1 MARFF
6 GMPEGVHE
14 GQWFASREAL
24 RAAGVHAPLQAG
36 ISGTKADGADSIV
49 VSGGYVDD
57 EDFGTYV
64 IYTGHGGRDQ
74 RTGRQ
79 IEDQSPEAS
88 GNAGLITSWLE
99 GLPVRVTRG
108 ANRDSIFA
116 PDAGY
121 SYAGLFTV
129 TGHWPEPGRDG
140 FVIQRFRL
148 DALEGNYDSVT
159 GGVVEA
165 DPAFSTTTVSRR
177 IRDSAA
183 ARRVKRLYDDSCQIC
198 GTRIVGSQGRSYS
211 EGAHVRPLGRPH
223 LGPDME
229 SNLLCLCP
237 NHHTQLDIGGIVITD
252 DLRVT
257 SVDGVEVGRLTFRG
271 AHRLDPMNA
280 RYQRRLWSAR
290 HDEHAEGECKND
302 ATS

>member
-1 MARFF
+1 MTRFF
-6 GMPEGVHE
+6 GTPDGVLEGH
-14 GQWFASREAL
+14 WFASREAL
-24 RAAGVHAPLQAG
+24 RAAGVHAG

-57 EDFGTYV
+57 EDFGDYI

-79 IEDQSPEAS
+79 IKDQSPDAP

-108 ANRDSIFA
+108 SNKDSSFA
-116 PDAGY
+116 PDSGY
-121 SYAGLFTV
+121 LYAGLFTV
-129 TGHWPEPGRDG
+129 TGHWPQAGADG

-148 DALEGNYDSVT
+148 DALDGNYDHEA
-159 GGVVEA
+159 GGVLEA
-165 DPAFSTTTVSRR
+165 DPSFSTTTISRR

-183 ARRVKRLYDDSCQIC
+183 VRRVKRLYDDSCQIC
-198 GTRIVGSQGRSYS
+198 GTRIIGSQGRSYS

-223 LGPDME
+223 LGPDTE

-237 NHHTQLDIGGIVITD
+237 NHHTQLDIGGIVIMD
-252 DLRVT
+252 DMRVIT
-257 SVDGVEVGRLTFRG
+257 VDGVEAGKLTFRG
-271 AHRLDPMNA
+271 SHRLDPPNLS
-280 RYQRRLWSAR
+280 YQRTLWVTAR
-290 HDEHAEGECKND
+290 GSGAG
-302 ATS
+302 

>member
-1 MARFF
+1 MARYF
-6 GMPEGVHE
+6 GAPEGIRK
-14 GQWFASREAL
+14 GQRFASREAL

-57 EDFGTYV
+57 EDFGDYF

-79 IEDQSPEAS
+79 IKDQSAEAS

-108 ANRDSIFA
+108 ANKDSAFA
-116 PDAGY
+116 PESGY
-121 SYAGLFTV
+121 SYAGLYTV
-129 TGHWPEPGRDG
+129 TSHWPEPGRDG

-148 DALEGNYDSVT
+148 DTLDRNFNPEA
-159 GGVVEA
+159 GGAAEA
-165 DPAFSTTTVSRR
+165 DPAFSTTTISRR

-183 ARRVKRLYDDSCQIC
+183 ARRVKGLYGDTCQIC
-198 GTRIVGSQGRSYS
+198 GTRIEGSQGRSYS

-223 LGPDME
+223 LGPDTD

-252 DLRVT
+252 DLRVMA
-257 SVDGVEVGRLTFRG
+257 VDGTEVGRLTFRG
-271 AHRLDPMNA
+271 AHRLDPANA
-280 RYQRRLWSAR
+280 RYQRGLWML
-290 HDEHAEGECKND
+290 E
-302 ATS
+302 

>member
-6 GMPEGVHE
+6 GTPEGVRA
-14 GQWFASREAL
+14 GGWFASREAL
-24 RAAGVHAPLQAG
+24 RLAGVHAPPQAG

-57 EDFGTYV
+57 EDFGDYI

-79 IEDQSPEAS
+79 VADQSPDAP

-108 ANRDSIFA
+108 ANPDSAFA
-116 PDAGY
+116 PASGY
-121 SYAGLFTV
+121 AYAGLYTV
-129 TGHWPEPGRDG
+129 TSHWPEIGRDG

-148 DALEGNYDSVT
+148 DALEHNFDPDA
-159 GGVVEA
+159 GGVVES

-177 IRDSAA
+177 IRDSTS

-198 GTRIVGSQGRSYS
+198 GIRIRGSQGRSYS

-223 LGPDME
+223 LGPDTE
-229 SNLLCLCP
+229 TNLLCLCP
-237 NHHTQLDIGGIVITD
+237 NHHTLLDIGGIVITD
-252 DLRVT
+252 DLRIVT
-257 SVDGVEVGRLTFRG
+257 PEGDEVGRLTFHRS
-271 AHRLDPMNA
+271 HRLDPRNVS
-280 RYQRRLWSAR
+280 YQRGLWAPK
-290 HDEHAEGECKND
+290 E
-302 ATS
+302 